1 METTNDCGYDDRCSV
16 IDVVVVMVVTMTVVV
31 ADAVVIMVEWQF
43 YDVVGIVLLLLSL
56 SP

>member
-43 YDVVGIVLLLLSL
+43 CDVVGIVLLLLSL